1 MLPKIFPPYPDR
13 NDVDLHAILH
23 PAKEVGGDLYDFYM
37 DGNHLYFLIGDV
49 SGKGV
54 PASLFMAITRSLFR
68 TLSQHVL
75 SPAKIGVVEDFKYSD
90 EEVVLEKESK
100 LFLYT
105 DGVTEAENINK
116 ELYGEEKLLEMLS
129 DNASSDVRTTVN
141 VVVDS
146 IASHVKEAEASDD
159 LTILL
164 IQYEPGT
171 ANS

>member
-1 MLPKIFPPYPDR
+1 MFVTLIVGILDLETGILKLCNAGHNPPILIYPD
-13 NDVDLHAILH
+13 
-23 PAKEVGGDLYDFYM
+23 GQ
-37 DGNHLYFLIGDV
+37 V
-49 SGKGV
+49 SYLEFKTQIFV
-54 PASLFMAITRSLFR
+54 
-68 TLSQHVL
+68 
-75 SPAKIGVVEDFKYSD
+75 GVVEDFKYSD
-90 EEVVLEKESK
+90 EEVVLE

>member
-1 MLPKIFPPYPDR
+1 M
-13 NDVDLHAILH
+13 
-23 PAKEVGGDLYDFYM
+23 
-37 DGNHLYFLIGDV
+37 
-49 SGKGV
+49 
-54 PASLFMAITRSLFR
+54 
-68 TLSQHVL
+68 
-75 SPAKIGVVEDFKYSD
+75 
-90 EEVVLEKESK
+90 EKK
-100 LFLYT
+100 
-105 DGVTEAENINK
+105 
-116 ELYGEEKLLEMLS
+116 KLLEMLS

>member
-1 MLPKIFPPYPDR
+1 MRKFLR
-13 NDVDLHAILH
+13 NLLLALIPVAVINALCWGTLVFLAWQDDLTY
-23 PAKEVGGDLYDFYM
+23 VNY
-37 DGNHLYFLIGDV
+37 
-49 SGKGV
+49 
-54 PASLFMAITRSLFR
+54 ASALD
-68 TLSQHVL
+68 
-75 SPAKIGVVEDFKYSD
+75 K
-90 EEVVLEKESK
+90 
-100 LFLYT
+100 
-105 DGVTEAENINK
+105 
-116 ELYGEEKLLEMLS
+116 EKLLEMLS

>member
-1 MLPKIFPPYPDR
+1 MATDELPCSAKWLIRLLTLNFHKFPYLPSSNSVHPVLLLCNAGHNPPILIYPD
-13 NDVDLHAILH
+13 
-23 PAKEVGGDLYDFYM
+23 GQ
-37 DGNHLYFLIGDV
+37 V
-49 SGKGV
+49 SYLEFKTQIFV
-54 PASLFMAITRSLFR
+54 
-68 TLSQHVL
+68 
-75 SPAKIGVVEDFKYSD
+75 GVVEDFKYSD

>member
-1 MLPKIFPPYPDR
+1 MHCMI
-13 NDVDLHAILH
+13 A
-23 PAKEVGGDLYDFYM
+23 
-37 DGNHLYFLIGDV
+37 
-49 SGKGV
+49 
-54 PASLFMAITRSLFR
+54 ASREM
-68 TLSQHVL
+68 
-75 SPAKIGVVEDFKYSD
+75 SD
-90 EEVVLEKESK
+90 EPK

>member
-1 MLPKIFPPYPDR
+1 MIITSLINTLLPYIIKQ
-13 NDVDLHAILH
+13 AI
-23 PAKEVGGDLYDFYM
+23 
-37 DGNHLYFLIGDV
+37 
-49 SGKGV
+49 
-54 PASLFMAITRSLFR
+54 SL
-68 TLSQHVL
+68 
-75 SPAKIGVVEDFKYSD
+75 
-90 EEVVLEKESK
+90 
-100 LFLYT
+100 
-105 DGVTEAENINK
+105 AENINK

-129 DNASSDVRTTVN
+129 DNASSDVRTTVS

>member
-1 MLPKIFPPYPDR
+1 MFVTLIVGILDLETGILKLCNAGHNPPILIYPD
-13 NDVDLHAILH
+13 
-23 PAKEVGGDLYDFYM
+23 GQ
-37 DGNHLYFLIGDV
+37 V
-49 SGKGV
+49 SYLEFKTQIFV
-54 PASLFMAITRSLFR
+54 
-68 TLSQHVL
+68 
-75 SPAKIGVVEDFKYSD
+75 GVVEDFKYSD

-116 ELYGEEKLLEMLS
+116 ELYGEEKLLGMLS

-171 ANS
+171 SNS